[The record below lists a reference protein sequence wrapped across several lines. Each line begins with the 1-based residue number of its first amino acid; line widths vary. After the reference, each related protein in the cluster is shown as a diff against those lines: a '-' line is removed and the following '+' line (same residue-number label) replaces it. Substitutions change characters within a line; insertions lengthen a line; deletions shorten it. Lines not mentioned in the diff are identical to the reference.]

1 MYTEDEALKKF
12 CPAAMGSAATEGSLC
27 QGSGC
32 MAWRWD
38 GLLNKDQEKTGYCG
52 LAGDP
57 T

>member
-1 MYTEDEALKKF
+1 MHTEDEALKKF

-32 MAWRWD
+32 MAWRWT
-38 GLLNKDQEKTGYCG
+38 GLLNKDREETGYCG